1 MNHPSTPRTLFGS
14 ALAAVGSLAFVSHA
28 SAALL
33 IENPGDLTQVS
44 NVTSAGSGGNA
55 GFSNADNFTLNITFT
70 PTADDLTGSVRL
82 FEVGAESN
90 GTGLF
95 LIDGVPVFVSKA
107 NSGATQQSN
116 AWSPSTN
123 DLSFENN
130 LGDDTVAVNFSGGSL
145 TAGVETSI
153 ALVYNTPGS
162 TEAGSTLVLAV
173 DADGD
178 TAINPVIDN
187 FTFTDFAGN
196 VNFFGNNTVGFGQA
210 NSNTGGENTNGTAD
224 AFSRSV
230 LENLDGE
237 LTQGTLWK
245 GVGTVIIPEPSSLGL
260 IGLGSLLVVAR
271 QRRHRD

>member
-1 MNHPSTPRTLFGS
+1 MLTRTTQVIAVTAAS
-14 ALAAVGSLAFVSHA
+14 LAATSVA
-28 SAALL
+28 SAAVLVDTT
-33 IENPGDLTQVS
+33 GLTQVS
-44 NVTSAGSGGNA
+44 NVTSAGSGGGA
-55 GFSNADNFTLNITFT
+55 GFAASDNFTLNITFT
-70 PTADDLTGSVRL
+70 PTANDLTGSVRL

-123 DLSFENN
+123 DLSFEDN
-130 LGDDTVAVNFSGGSL
+130 LGDDTVAVNFSGGTL

-153 ALVYNTPGS
+153 ALIYNTPGS
-162 TEAGSTLVLAV
+162 SDPGSTLVLAV

-178 TAINPVIDN
+178 ASVDPVVDN
-187 FTFTDFAGN
+187 FTFTNFAGN
-196 VNFFGNNTVGFGQA
+196 TNFFGNNTVGFGLA
-210 NSNTGGENTNGTAD
+210 NNNTGGENTNGTAD

-230 LENLDGE
+230 LTNLDGD

-245 GVGTVIIPEPSSLGL
+245 GTGTVIPEPTSVGM
-260 IGLGSLLVVAR
+260 GVFGGMLVLAR
-271 QRRHRD
+271 RRM